1 MGLALVLLSF
11 VVQVWEN
18 VFGKSYKLERNEVYG
33 VLVEALG
40 CWA

>member
-18 VFGKSYKLERNEVYG
+18 VFGMSYKLGKKCAVFRSKH
-33 VLVEALG
+33 
-40 CWA
+40 